1 MAKITRTRTTWN
13 EVLERE
19 GVLQLPV
26 AHDALTAKL
35 IERGGFP
42 AYQIGGFA
50 LEGSLFGYPDADL
63 THLGEKSAAVRRI
76 VQATKL
82 PVLVDTDDG
91 YGDAKNVTRTIH
103 LYEAIGAQA
112 IFIEDQRPPKE
123 CGHMSGKVV
132 VPPRAMAN
140 KIEAACAAREEP
152 ESLFILARTDAIA
165 PEGVDAAIERA
176 QQYLKAGADGV
187 YLEGPTS
194 EIELAQI
201 GKAFKGTPLATS
213 ILERGGKTPWLSPKE
228 LHAMGFTMILYPA
241 TVLFRATH
249 AIQAALS
256 DLRSLRELSKEHSVD
271 MKEFESIVGIDQ
283 WRKIEHKYRG
293 GPNWDNED

>member
-1 MAKITRTRTTWN
+1 MSKMNRPRLTWK
-13 EVLERE
+13 ELLKKESIV
-19 GVLQLPV
+19 QLPV
-26 AHDALTAKL
+26 AHDALTARL
-35 IERGGFP
+35 IERAGFP

-63 THLGEKSAAVRRI
+63 THLGEKGAAVRRI
-76 VQATKL
+76 IQASTL

-91 YGDAKNVTRTIH
+91 YGDAKNVTRTIE
-103 LYEAIGAQA
+103 LYEWMGVQA

-132 VPPRAMAN
+132 VPARAMAN
-140 KIEAACAAREEP
+140 KIEAACSARAQP
-152 ESLFILARTDAIA
+152 EALFILARTDAIE
-165 PEGVDAAIERA
+165 PEGVDSAIERA
-176 QQYLKAGADGV
+176 RSYLKAGADGV

-194 EIELAQI
+194 EKELAAI

-213 ILERGGKTPWLSPKE
+213 ILERGGKTPWLSPKA

-249 AIQAALS
+249 AIQSALA
-256 DLRSLRELSKEHSVD
+256 DLQAVRELDPECSVD
-271 MKEFESIVGIDQ
+271 MKEFEHIVDADRWKQ
-283 WRKIEHKYRG
+283 VERRYAG
-293 GPNWDNED
+293 GPEWDKEK